1 MKSLPNKQNGDGSI
15 RVLPKRLLLLVFGVA
30 FFLPA
35 GEARKDLRVMKDKK
49 EIALKVSKEIVVK
62 FIEVGRVSVSS
73 FEETWNLVFKT
84 ILTSLE
90 KEDKKKD

>member
-1 MKSLPNKQNGDGSI
+1 
-15 RVLPKRLLLLVFGVA
+15 
-30 FFLPA
+30 
-35 GEARKDLRVMKDKK
+35 MKDKK